1 MEPRLR
7 RLGQVVLALVLMAP
21 ALLLLVGLFFYPLA
35 VVVYTSLSG
44 PQGVS
49 LAHYAKFFSD
59 ERSYTALVNTIKI
72 AVLSTV
78 GCVLISLPLALLLRR
93 SQRYRAFMRTLIT
106 LPLMVPVL
114 IASYA
119 LTLFF
124 ARNGLFNYLIVRV
137 LHLASERLTISYTL
151 LGVILACV
159 WRYFPFVAIVVSG
172 ALESLNPSLEEA
184 AASLGASPMRAF
196 RDVVLP
202 LLVPSIVTGSIL
214 AFVGTFG
221 TFSIPLI
228 MGRGEEVLAVLA
240 YRYEAVFFDSAS
252 ASTVAVVM
260 IVVQVLLLTAF
271 ARLLRGRVTWMQ

>member
-1 MEPRLR
+1 VEPRLG
-7 RLGQVVLALVLMAP
+7 RLGQIVLAFVLMAP
-21 ALLLLVGLFFYPLA
+21 ALILLAGLFFYPLA

-59 ERSYTALVNTIKI
+59 ERSYAALMNTIKI

-93 SQRYRAFMRTLIT
+93 SRRYRAFMRTLIT

-151 LGVILACV
+151 TGVILACV

-196 RDVVLP
+196 RDVILP

-240 YRYEAVFFDSAS
+240 YRYEAVFFDSGS

-260 IVVQVLLLTAF
+260 IVVQALLLTAF
-271 ARLLRGRVTWMQ
+271 ARLLRGRVSWMW